1 MAKAETGGKT
11 HTHTLVLS
19 ELSQEQL
26 TLICGRKNLTD
37 SDAMRRALNIYAW
50 IIEQEKLGM
59 RFRMVMPDG
68 KEERPIVVN

>member
-1 MAKAETGGKT
+1 MAKAETGSKT

-37 SDAMRRALNIYAW
+37 SEAMRRALNIYAW

-59 RFRMVMPDG
+59 RFRMVMPD
-68 KEERPIVVN
+68 ETHRC

>member
-1 MAKAETGGKT
+1 VAKAETGSKT

-37 SDAMRRALNIYAW
+37 SEAMRRALNIYAW

>member
-1 MAKAETGGKT
+1 MAKAETGSKT

-37 SDAMRRALNIYAW
+37 SEAMRRALNIYAW